1 MRLIRKKKKKRRAR
15 IPLDDANAERYVA
28 SLVAAAADI
37 RLPEIFGRS
46 HPDAVFLVPN
56 RHGVNVTAL
65 RTTSLTEEQL
75 LALMRFRLAQY
86 LDVNFV
92 NGQLVYEQR
101 MEHEDVAGV
110 EPDDIH
116 VMAGSAETGEILCY
130 AVIEAPLDVA
140 PGVTMR
146 TRDRPLLPVEQVHG
160 WGIFNRLPILP
171 DLPLGK
177 IRELGRFVKNQR
189 YRGME
194 DEAVRGPVE
203 VCVAIFRLVAEGLA
217 FELEA
222 VVGDFEE
229 AIAKQNMDFFHVP
242 MVVLHGT
249 VPLQSDAGWLFPRYQ
264 YRTVFPFACLA
275 SDASLALPRLEAIE
289 AALEKPGKLGLLS
302 LMRLRGDK
310 PTAKSALA
318 PGEGLS
324 ELAQAELPQ
333 KGVPMADRR
342 EQREAGDRLR
352 RTELFG
358 DLSEAEATVLATFL
372 ERVEHRPEDVIVRQG
387 DPSDAVYFIESG
399 TVEVGATGAAGT
411 TLVLAELGPGD
422 YFGEIGIVTGAERI
436 ADVVA
441 REPVTL
447 LRLAKDD
454 YARYLSQVDEVQQA
468 LRLTAASRAG
478 DTARQLLDEGRREQ

>member
-1 MRLIRKKKKKRRAR
+1 MGLIRKKKKRRAR
-15 IPLDDANAERYVA
+15 IPLDDANAEQYVA
-28 SLVAAAADI
+28 SLVAAAAEI
-37 RLPEIFGRS
+37 RLPEIFGRP
-46 HPDAVFLVPN
+46 HPEAVFLVPN
-56 RHGVNVTAL
+56 RHGINVTAL
-65 RTTSLTEEQL
+65 RTKSLTEEQL

-101 MEHEDVAGV
+101 MEHEDASGV
-110 EPDDIH
+110 KPDDIH

-140 PGVTMR
+140 PGVTLR
-146 TRDRPLLPVEQVHG
+146 ARDRPLLPVEHVHG

-177 IRELGRFVKNQR
+177 IRELGRFVKNHR

-249 VPLQSDAGWLFPRYQ
+249 VPLESEAGWLFPRYQ

-275 SDASLALPRLEAIE
+275 SDASLALPRLAQVEN
-289 AALEKPGKLGLLS
+289 ALEKPGKLGLLA

-310 PTAKSALA
+310 ADVRSALQ
-318 PGEGLS
+318 PEEGAA

-342 EQREAGDRLR
+342 EQREAGNRLR
-352 RTELFG
+352 ETALFG

-372 ERVEHRPEDVIVRQG
+372 ERVEYAPGDVVVRQG
-387 DPSDAVYFIESG
+387 DSSDAVYFIEAG
-399 TVEVGATGAAGT
+399 KVEVGATGGGGAT
-411 TLVLAELGPGD
+411 VVLAELGPGD
-422 YFGEIGIVTGAERI
+422 YFGEIGILTGAERI

-441 REPVTL
+441 LEPVTA
-447 LRLAKDD
+447 LRLGKDD
-454 YARYLSQVDEVQQA
+454 FARYLSEVGEVQQE
-468 LRLTAASRAG
+468 LGLTAVRRAS
-478 DTARQLLDEGRREQ
+478 DTARRLLDDGSPKP